1 MTSHQIMT
9 DDDPFT
15 ATMNG
20 DYKALLC
27 LKEAGYDLKQAED
40 HGFTP
45 EYLAALE
52 GHEDCLRL
60 IQGSLI

>member
-1 MTSHQIMT
+1 MTSHQIIT
-9 DDDPFT
+9 DDDAFT

-27 LKEAGYDLKQAED
+27 LKEAGYDLKQVD
-40 HGFTP
+40 FYGQTP

-60 IQGSLI
+60 IQGS